1 MFPCFRSPSGSRRT
15 CCSPLKGD
23 LAGTKADGS
32 DSGNKLSNIKAGQN
46 YKGNTDEAT
55 VNAAVKDIVDTA
67 KTSTTDSQ
75 KLAAIEKYVD
85 LGSTPIKS
93 VTKDSPATV
102 APGYYLIKDKAAGSV
117 GDYDAYTLYIVKVA
131 GNTTIERKVAVPT
144 VEKKVKGIVRR
155 ETSCLWRQ
163 TSSKPPVS
171 ST

>member
-1 MFPCFRSPSGSRRT
+1 MLPLHMVLKQRRNEKKRGWIKHIIMMPLLSVGSKRFRKIRMNGCLYGSSVKRNVL
-15 CCSPLKGD
+15 C
-23 LAGTKADGS
+23 TKELHA
-32 DSGNKLSNIKAGQN
+32 
-46 YKGNTDEAT
+46 NTDEAS

-85 LGSTPIKS
+85 LGSAPIKS

-131 GNTTIERKVAVPT
+131 GCLLY
-144 VEKKVKGIVRR
+144 
-155 ETSCLWRQ
+155 TSRC
-163 TSSKPPVS
+163 V
-171 ST
+171 